1 MRRAFLV
8 VALLSA
14 AVLLGA
20 TDSASASASPEKRSR
35 VVNFLAHCGV
45 SRFAPDDPIV
55 YPGEPGRS
63 HHHTFFG
70 SRAISA
76 HATLRSL
83 RAAET
88 TCGRKSETAA
98 YWVPTLFRDGVRVT
112 PLKATAYY
120 TLRRFSGVRP
130 YPPGLKMIAGDAA
143 AQRPQPLGV
152 VWWNCGPFSG
162 VRRSSSVPPRC
173 PPGSGGTGATLIG
186 RAGRA
191 RNPRPSLELH
201 VRFPECWDGRRLDS
215 SDHRAHMAYASSL
228 NDPPARPVVS
238 DGARAEPALLMVGA
252 AESAPQARGGRCPDS
267 HPVRVPSLILIVAY
281 PIRDG
286 RGVVLSSGGQFS
298 GHADFFNAWDQE
310 DLARIVSD
318 CSQGRPRCARK

>member
-1 MRRAFLV
+1 LLLA
-8 VALLSA
+8 ALLSA
-14 AVLLGA
+14 VVLVGA
-20 TDSASASASPEKRSR
+20 ADSMSVPRSLEKRSR

-45 SRFAPDDPIV
+45 TRFAPDDPIV

-63 HHHTFFG
+63 HDHTFFG

-76 HATLRSL
+76 HATLGSL

-98 YWVPTLFRDGVRVT
+98 YWVPTLFRDGRRVT

-120 TLRRFSGVRP
+120 TLRQFSGVRP
-130 YPPGLKMIAGDAA
+130 YPPGLKIIAGDAD
-143 AQRPQPLGV
+143 AQRPQPLRV
-152 VWWNCGPFSG
+152 VWWNCGPFSA
-162 VRRSSSVPPRC
+162 VRRSSSVPPLC
-173 PPGSGGTGATLIG
+173 PPGSGGEGATLID

-191 RNPRPSLELH
+191 SKPHPSLELH

-215 SDHRAHMAYASSL
+215 ADHKAHMAYARRS
-228 NDPPARPVVS
+228 
-238 DGARAEPALLMVGA
+238 
-252 AESAPQARGGRCPDS
+252 RCPDS

-286 RGVVLSSGGQFS
+286 RRVRLSSGGEYS
-298 GHADFFNAWDQE
+298 GHADFFNAWDQK